1 MKRSVFNNFVGLTL
15 ILGLFLACGNKP
27 KKDLGYDYE
36 AAASFFAADESFH
49 PILDEELEIYTKV
62 FNRQML
68 EQDTLKALY
77 TSEQEAIEKLMKN
90 ETWLA
95 FTTRRLTEKEIQNLQ
110 ARTFRPRIL
119 PIAYDGLAII
129 VNNVNKDTCITIKNF
144 ARILKGEVTHWN
156 EIYPQSKLGD
166 IDVVFDNPHSSTVRF
181 CVDSILGGEPIVSGT
196 DRNIGAVLKSSEVI
210 DYVEKTPNALGIIGS
225 NWLNDKRDTTNITFK
240 KNITVMKVTKLDSA
254 TVRNSR
260 RPYQYYIYDGSYP
273 LVRTIYAITTEPRQG
288 VPTGFANFC
297 SLPQGQKVIFRA
309 GLLPYM
315 ANMNVRNVNVVKE

>member
-1 MKRSVFNNFVGLTL
+1 MKRSEFNKFVGLTL

-27 KKDLGYDYE
+27 KNDLGYDYE

-68 EQDTLKALY
+68 EQDTLHALY

-90 ETWLA
+90 ETWLV
-95 FTTRRLTEKEIQNLQ
+95 FTTRRLTDKEMQNLKD
-110 ARTFRPRIL
+110 RSFIPRVM

-129 VNNVNKDTCITIKNF
+129 VNNENKDTCISVKDF
-144 ARILKGEVTHWN
+144 ARILKGEVTQWN
-156 EIYPQSKLGD
+156 ELYPHSKLGD
-166 IDVVFDNPHSSTVRF
+166 IDVVFDNPQSSTVRF
-181 CVDSILGGEPIVSGT
+181 CVDSILGGQPINSDT
-196 DRNIGAVLKSSEVI
+196 ERNIGAVFKSSEVI
-210 DYVEKTPNALGIIGS
+210 DYVEKTPGALGIIGS
-225 NWLNDKRDTTNITFK
+225 NWLNDQRDTTNITFK

-254 TVRNSR
+254 TVQNSR
-260 RPYQYYIYDGSYP
+260 RPYQYYLYDGTYP

-315 ANMNVRNVNVVKE
+315 ANMNVRNVNVVK

>member
-1 MKRSVFNNFVGLTL
+1 MKQFRFNNFVGLTL
-15 ILGLFLACGNKP
+15 LLGLFLSCGNKP

-36 AAASFFAADESFH
+36 AAASFFVADESFH

-62 FNRQML
+62 FNRQMAQ
-68 EQDTLKALY
+68 QDTLHALY
-77 TSEQEAIEKLMKN
+77 TSETEAIEKLMRN

-95 FTTRRLTEKEIQNLQ
+95 FTCRRLTEKELQNLKD
-110 ARTFRPRIL
+110 RTFRARIL

-129 VNNVNKDTCITIKNF
+129 VNNENKDTCITVKNI
-144 ARILKGEVTHWN
+144 ARILRGEVKKWN

-166 IDVVFDNPHSSTVRF
+166 IDVVFDNPHSSTVRY
-181 CVDSILGGEPIVSGT
+181 CVDSILGGQPINSDT
-196 DRNIGAVLKSSEVI
+196 EQNIGAVLKSSEVI
-210 DYVEKTPNALGIIGS
+210 DYVEKTPGALGIIGS

-240 KNITVMKVTKLDSA
+240 KNITVMKVTKLDTA
-254 TVRNSR
+254 TVQNSR
-260 RPYQYYIYDGSYP
+260 RPYQYYIYDGTYP
-273 LVRTIYAITTEPRQG
+273 LVRTIYAICTEPRQG

-315 ANMNVRNVNVVKE
+315 ANMNVRNVNVVKH

>member
-1 MKRSVFNNFVGLTL
+1 M
-15 ILGLFLACGNKP
+15 FLACGNKP

-49 PILDEELEIYTKV
+49 PILDEELEVYTKV
-62 FNRQML
+62 FNRQMV
-68 EQDTLKALY
+68 EQDTLHALY
-77 TSEQEAIEKLMKN
+77 TSETEAIEKLMRN

-95 FTTRRLTEKEIQNLQ
+95 FTTRRLTDKEMQNLKD
-110 ARTFRPRIL
+110 RTFRPRIL
-119 PIAYDGLAII
+119 PIAYDGLAVI
-129 VNNVNKDTCITIKNF
+129 VNNANQDTCISVQDF
-144 ARILKGEVTHWN
+144 ARILKGEVTKWAD
-156 EIYPQSKLGD
+156 IYPESKLGN

-181 CVDSILGGEPIVSGT
+181 CVDSILGGQPINSDT
-196 DRNIGAVLKSSEVI
+196 EENIGAVLKSSEVI

-240 KNITVMKVTKLDSA
+240 KNITVMKVSKLHPA
-254 TVRNSR
+254 TVQNSR

-273 LVRTIYAITTEPRQG
+273 LIRTIYAITTEPRQG

-309 GLLPYM
+309 GLLPFM
-315 ANMNVRNVNVVKE
+315 ANMNVRNVNVVKQ